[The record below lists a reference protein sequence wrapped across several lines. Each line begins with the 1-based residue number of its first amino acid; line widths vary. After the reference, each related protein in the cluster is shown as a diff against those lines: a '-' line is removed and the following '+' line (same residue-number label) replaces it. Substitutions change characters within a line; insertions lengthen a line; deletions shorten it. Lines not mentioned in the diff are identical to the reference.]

1 MTEESVSLKGNVLL
15 HPSFAT
21 PHDFPGFLRS
31 ATIRVVAGTLL
42 LSGIFVGCVAL
53 VVDDPKHQFS
63 CALSCATSLVAFYH
77 YTKLISIREQTG
89 TRVTLSKPGDIPTGQ
104 TAGLKA
110 AWIEMAIDS
119 VRYSDWVVTLAPL
132 IIDLHILNGQHTALF
147 PMAWS
152 PVLCTLMVIFG
163 SFTRIGTDELVPP
176 SKTTAHNDTLV
187 RVAGL
192 VSFILSSA
200 CLFLVLYNL
209 LYDLEDDPSEGWA
222 ATFSL
227 PWIGYG
233 LVTLIAIVWRQ
244 FKPEAYPEALSVF
257 KDIAF
262 GTLDIFSKANFAFYI
277 GSSALQWESLMFSF
291 WR

>member
-1 MTEESVSLKGNVLL
+1 
-15 HPSFAT
+15 
-21 PHDFPGFLRS
+21 
-31 ATIRVVAGTLL
+31 
-42 LSGIFVGCVAL
+42 
-53 VVDDPKHQFS
+53 
-63 CALSCATSLVAFYH
+63 
-77 YTKLISIREQTG
+77 
-89 TRVTLSKPGDIPTGQ
+89 
-104 TAGLKA
+104 
-110 AWIEMAIDS
+110 
-119 VRYSDWVVTLAPL
+119 
-132 IIDLHILNGQHTALF
+132 
-147 PMAWS
+147 
-152 PVLCTLMVIFG
+152 
-163 SFTRIGTDELVPP
+163 LVPP

-209 LYDLEDDPSEGWA
+209 LYDLEGDPSEGWA

-233 LVTLIAIVWRQ
+233 LVTIIAIVWRQ